1 MCCSRRGRQ
10 AFPDGGQR
18 LRVVGAGEL
27 EQTLRARA
35 ETLTGVELT
44 GQVPRDR
51 GLEILAGAR
60 ALVVPSRW
68 YEVFPRI
75 VAEAYALGVP
85 VIASRLG
92 SLAEI
97 VADGETGLH
106 AEPGDAAD
114 LARALRRLADDR
126 DLAERLGAGARAR
139 VRAQPQPRRRPPTGC
154 SRSTPGRRGSDA
166 AAADEPRSPRAV
178 PLDERRRPAAHRA
191 AQPACRSRSRGDSA
205 RFVWWSLATLILFC
219 AVYFHSKTDPGIRF
233 AVKHSGLTNYGPS
246 WWTQQKFG
254 QFTPGDVA
262 VFAFAYAG
270 LVERFGTG
278 RLRDLE
284 PDGVASRARRRPRC

>member
-1 MCCSRRGRQ
+1 M
-10 AFPDGGQR
+10 
-18 LRVVGAGEL
+18 L
-27 EQTLRARA
+27 RA
-35 ETLTGVELT
+35 ETLSGVELT

-75 VAEAYALGVP
+75 VAEAYALGIP

-126 DLAERLGAGARAR
+126 DLVERLGAGARREYERNLSPKATTDR
-139 VRAQPQPRRRPPTGC
+139 LLEIYSGT
-154 SRSTPGRRGSDA
+154 RGTTA
-166 AAADEPRSPRAV
+166 ATADET
-178 PLDERRRPAAHRA
+178 PLAA
-191 AQPACRSRSRGDSA
+191 GGTA
-205 RFVWWSLATLILFC
+205 R
-219 AVYFHSKTDPGIRF
+219 
-233 AVKHSGLTNYGPS
+233 
-246 WWTQQKFG
+246 
-254 QFTPGDVA
+254 
-262 VFAFAYAG
+262 
-270 LVERFGTG
+270 
-278 RLRDLE
+278 
-284 PDGVASRARRRPRC
+284 